1 MSGYIKYFQNGG
13 TNISF
18 MIEDDSVLV
27 KYNDILNK
35 IEKIL
40 NIKFHKIPVYDK
52 KYIKDKVKELNGAV
66 NTNFWGDK
74 VPKEGEHHTYIA
86 SIGIDSVMKI
96 EKKSYLQVYLEDCK
110 HKT

>member
-13 TNISF
+13 TNMSF

-40 NIKFHKIPVYDK
+40 NIKFHNIPVYDE
-52 KYIKDKVKELNGAV
+52 KYIKDKEKNLMVQLIQTFGVIKYQKKE
-66 NTNFWGDK
+66 
-74 VPKEGEHHTYIA
+74 
-86 SIGIDSVMKI
+86 SITLI
-96 EKKSYLQVYLEDCK
+96 
-110 HKT
+110 